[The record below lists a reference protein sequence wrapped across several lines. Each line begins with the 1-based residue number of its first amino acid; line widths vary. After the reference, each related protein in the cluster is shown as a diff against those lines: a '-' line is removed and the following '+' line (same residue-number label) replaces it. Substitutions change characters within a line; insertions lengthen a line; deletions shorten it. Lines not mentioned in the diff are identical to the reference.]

1 MGVKEDWK
9 MILLY
14 AALMAAVAAVLLIA
28 KVVGVVGAWLY
39 LLAVVIA
46 VMLFFWFRP

>member
-14 AALMAAVAAVLLIA
+14 AALMAAVAAVGRGHRRDVVLL
-28 KVVGVVGAWLY
+28 V
-39 LLAVVIA
+39 
-46 VMLFFWFRP
+46 